1 MLKNFVSF
9 LTQSRVSFFCSKK
22 EISIQPHVWSI
33 KMMKLGNYFFFLK
46 IDYSANFVGRN
57 SSWRK
62 NKVKQK
68 CLRKYGITSLLHQ
81 HYVHWVTYTYGTSF
95 RILPFYK
102 RLERQGATSGLMHRI
117 CGLWLG
123 SKFGVWPAVSPFVVF
138 TKKYLQLL
146 VAPPLRLR
154 LNGQI
159 VLKTQMVYFQIL
171 SCVFALI

>member
-1 MLKNFVSF
+1 M
-9 LTQSRVSFFCSKK
+9 
-22 EISIQPHVWSI
+22 
-33 KMMKLGNYFFFLK
+33 
-46 IDYSANFVGRN
+46 
-57 SSWRK
+57 
-62 NKVKQK
+62 
-68 CLRKYGITSLLHQ
+68 RKYGITSLLHQ
-81 HYVHWVTYTYGTSF
+81 HYVHGVTYTYGTSF

-123 SKFGVWPAVSPFVVF
+123 SKFAVWPAVRPFVVF